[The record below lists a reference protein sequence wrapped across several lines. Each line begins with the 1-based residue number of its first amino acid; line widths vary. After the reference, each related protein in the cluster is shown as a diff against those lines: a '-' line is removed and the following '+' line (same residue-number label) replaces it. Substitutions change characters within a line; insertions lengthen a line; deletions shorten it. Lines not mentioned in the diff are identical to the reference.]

1 MTRKVGIVSYALE
14 GFYGEAKMSSDEL
27 VFTAVSSALRKAGIG
42 RDRIDA
48 VAVSSVDAYDGIT
61 ISNGLTAP
69 AAGGYEKDATRIQGG
84 GVAAILSAYASILS
98 GSAELAVVAGGDAV
112 KYDDDAISN
121 ASYDVHFN
129 RGSGINNI
137 QSYALVATS
146 LLNQGVA
153 TEDDFA
159 LVAAKNYR
167 AGMTNRHA
175 HITSG
180 YSHKDVASSPMVAW
194 PLRSLEI
201 APVSKGA
208 AALVLAS
215 EKKAKELT
223 KNPLWI
229 TGIAGGSNTCAG
241 SWRDLLEMNGLRKA
255 IRTAYDMA
263 DVRNPIADIDV
274 FELYTPAAPLE
285 LAYYELLGLCEK
297 GKASALLKN
306 GIMSSGREIE
316 VHPYGIKVHDRKI
329 AVNPS
334 GGALCTNPGNCGGV
348 YRATSVMEY
357 LEKHDQARRGV
368 VQDSDINLGFM
379 GETYHVMILEKETR

>member
-1 MTRKVGIVSYALE
+1 MSRKVGIISYALE
-14 GFYGEAKMSSDEL
+14 GFHGEVKMSSDEL
-27 VFTAVSSALRKAGIG
+27 VFTAVRAALRKAGIG
-42 RDRIDA
+42 RDSIDA

-84 GVAAILSAYASILS
+84 GLSAILSAYASILS

-112 KYDDDAISN
+112 QYDDAVISN

-129 RGSGINNI
+129 RGSGINNV
-137 QSYALVATS
+137 QSCALVATS
-146 LLNQGVA
+146 LLNDGIA
-153 TEDDFA
+153 TENDFA
-159 LVAAKNYR
+159 LVAAKNYK

-175 HITSG
+175 HIKSG
-180 YSHKDVASSPMVAW
+180 YTYKDVISSPMVSW

-215 EKKAKELT
+215 EKKAKELAA
-223 KNPLWI
+223 NPLWI
-229 TGIAGGSNTCAG
+229 TGIAGGSNTYSG
-241 SWRDLLEMNGLRKA
+241 SWRDLLEMKGLRKA
-255 IRTAYDMA
+255 IGTAYDMA
-263 DVRNPIADIDV
+263 GVRNPIADIDV
-274 FELYTPAAPLE
+274 FELYAPAAPLE
-285 LAYYELLGLCEK
+285 LAYYEPLGLCER
-297 GKASALLKN
+297 GNASTLLKN
-306 GIMSSGREIE
+306 GIKSAGREIE
-316 VHPYGIKVHDRKI
+316 VHPYGIKVHDREI

-334 GGALCTNPGNCGGV
+334 GGALCNNPGNCGGI
-348 YRATSVMEY
+348 YRAASAMEY
-357 LEKHDQARRGV
+357 LEKHDHARRGV